1 MRLGILRGI
10 PIVAL
15 AVVSLIAGST
25 PASANHSWSTYHWA
39 RTSNSFTLQLGNNMS
54 SLWPSYL
61 GQTSTDWNANTT
73 AFPTVLTTAVV
84 AGTSGGNCRAVAGTT
99 QVCNKNYGFN
109 GWLGLASIWISGG
122 HITQGTAKMN
132 DSYFGLSTYNNPNEK
147 QHVMCQEVGHTWGL
161 DHQDTSGASLN
172 TCMDYFSNT
181 GSNATSTASTTPN
194 QHDYDEL
201 GIIYSHL
208 DSTTTIGA
216 AVGAG
221 AAASAIPSWA
231 NPSESVYVDQLANG
245 MTQVTYVRWA
255 NPIHGWAG

>member
-39 RTSNSFTLQLGNNMS
+39 RTSNPFTLQLGNNMS

-147 QHVMCQEVGHTWGL
+147 QHVVCQEVAHTFGL
-161 DHQDTSGASLN
+161 AHQD
-172 TCMDYFSNT
+172 
-181 GSNATSTASTTPN
+181 
-194 QHDYDEL
+194 
-201 GIIYSHL
+201 
-208 DSTTTIGA
+208 
-216 AVGAG
+216 
-221 AAASAIPSWA
+221 
-231 NPSESVYVDQLANG
+231 ESVRIPQHLHGLLLEHRRERHQHAEHEAQRARLRAACDDLRSAHRQHVDREG
-245 MTQVTYVRWA
+245 DRRHTDEGRR
-255 NPIHGWAG
+255 G